1 MQNYRDVTREKLL
14 GTFKRE
20 RRPLIGEGEYTCQIT
35 KWESQYM
42 FGRMKLMLNCILTE
56 QNVALT
62 YICAL
67 PLDEFGEVKY
77 PSRRSKFYK
86 LISALFS
93 SDQEQFDLN
102 DLIDKRCIAVVKTS
116 TTDEHRKLKP
126 LAEHYSIIAELTIDT
141 RNYDDEYDL

>member
-1 MQNYRDVTREKLL
+1 MQNYRDLTRDKLL

-20 RRPLIGEGEYTCQIT
+20 RRPLIEEGEYICVIT
-35 KWESQYM
+35 KWEHQFM
-42 FGRMKLMLNCILTE
+42 FGRMKLMLNCILIE
-56 QNVALT
+56 KNVALT

-126 LAEHYSIIAELTIDT
+126 ISEHYSIITELTIDT
-141 RNYDDEYDL
+141 KNYDDEYDF